1 MNLLVRSISFALLFA
16 ILCGGCSKPGPKLVP
31 AKGIITVKG
40 KAAGGIA
47 IQFLPDVKE
56 SADGVFPSSQAI
68 SKEDGSFELY
78 TMDNQPGAVVGPHK
92 IVLVDSEEERPEQ
105 GKAATKPPR
114 IDPGYAVAGKLTATV
129 TEGKLIELVIP

>member
-31 AKGIITVKG
+31 AKGTIMVKG
-40 KAAGGIA
+40 KPAGGIA

-68 SKEDGSFELY
+68 SKEDGSFELAQSQVR
-78 TMDNQPGAVVGPHK
+78 TRLCWLTLKKSVP
-92 IVLVDSEEERPEQ
+92 S
-105 GKAATKPPR
+105 KAR
-114 IDPGYAVAGKLTATV
+114 LLRSRLESIQVML
-129 TEGKLIELVIP
+129 

>member
-31 AKGIITVKG
+31 AKGTITVKG
-40 KAAGGIA
+40 KAVGGIA
-47 IQFLPDVKE
+47 IQFCQMFKE
-56 SADGVFPSSQAI
+56 NADGVFPSSQAI

-92 IVLVDSEEERPEQ
+92 LVLVDTEEERPEQ
-105 GKAATKPPR
+105 GKAATTSR
-114 IDPGYAVAGKLTATV
+114 LESIQVML
-129 TEGKLIELVIP
+129 

>member
-1 MNLLVRSISFALLFA
+1 MNLLVRSIGFALLFA
-16 ILCGGCSKPGPKLVP
+16 ILCGGCSKPGPKLVS
-31 AKGIITVKG
+31 AKGTITIKG
-40 KAAGGIA
+40 KPAGGIA

-56 SADGVFPSSQAI
+56 TADGVFPSSQAI

-78 TMDNQPGAVVGPHK
+78 TMDNQPGAVAGPHK

-129 TEGKLIELVIP
+129 TEGKPIELVIP